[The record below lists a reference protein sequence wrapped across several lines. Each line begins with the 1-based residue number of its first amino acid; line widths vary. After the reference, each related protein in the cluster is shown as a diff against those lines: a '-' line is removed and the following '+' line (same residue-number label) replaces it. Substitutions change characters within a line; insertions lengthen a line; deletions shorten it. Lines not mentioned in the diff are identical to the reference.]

1 MAGFDNES
9 GKVEIKSREE
19 LVEECL
25 DMGIPVIGN
34 EDRETLEMFLGSAD
48 DDYDDEEDDFDD
60 DLDGD
65 DGFEEG
71 PSDDDEIFDEDFD
84 FDEDE
89 DDDLFED
96 DDVSYN

>member
-1 MAGFDNES
+1 MAGIDNES
-9 GKVEIKSREE
+9 GKTEMKSREE
-19 LVEECL
+19 LFEECVE
-25 DMGIPVIGN
+25 MGIPVIGH

-48 DDYDDEEDDFDD
+48 DDYEDEDEFDD

-84 FDEDE
+84 FDEDD

>member
-9 GKVEIKSREE
+9 GKPEMKSREE
-19 LVEECL
+19 LMEECIE
-25 DMGIPVIGN
+25 MGIPVIGH
-34 EDRETLEMFLGSAD
+34 EDRETLEIILGSED
-48 DDYDDEEDDFDD
+48 DDYNDDFDD

-65 DGFEEG
+65 DGFEDG

-84 FDEDE
+84 FDEDD

>member
-48 DDYDDEEDDFDD
+48 DNYEDEEDDFDD

-84 FDEDE
+84 FDEDD

>member
-1 MAGFDNES
+1 MARFDNES
-9 GKVEIKSREE
+9 GKAEIKSREE

-48 DDYDDEEDDFDD
+48 DDYEDEED

-84 FDEDE
+84 FDED
-89 DDDLFED
+89 DDLFED

>member
-9 GKVEIKSREE
+9 GKPEMKSREE
-19 LVEECL
+19 LMEECIE
-25 DMGIPVIGN
+25 MGIPVIGH
-34 EDRETLEMFLGSAD
+34 EDRETLEIILGSED
-48 DDYDDEEDDFDD
+48 DDFDD

-65 DGFEEG
+65 DGFEDG

-84 FDEDE
+84 FDEDD

>member
-48 DDYDDEEDDFDD
+48 DDYEDEEDDFDD

-84 FDEDE
+84 FDEDD